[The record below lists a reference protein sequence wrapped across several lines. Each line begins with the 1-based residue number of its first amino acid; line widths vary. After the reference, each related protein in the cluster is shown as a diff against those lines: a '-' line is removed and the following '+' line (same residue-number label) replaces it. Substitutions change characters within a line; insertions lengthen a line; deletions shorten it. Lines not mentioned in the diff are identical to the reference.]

1 MIDKN
6 YKRKYEF
13 QKKMNLRQSEMIEKL
28 KARVEELEL
37 MCKEK
42 DDEINSIDSLRV
54 ELTKNVNETKKYK
67 KEYEELIK
75 ELREMKK
82 IVNQEV
88 YRGRWKIV
96 RWIIKI

>member
-1 MIDKN
+1 MIEKN

-75 ELREMKK
+75 ELREMKNTINK
-82 IVNQEV
+82 EV
-88 YRGRWKIV
+88 YNGKWSLVKFL
-96 RWIIKI
+96 IK